1 MSHWNRQQTTLI
13 VGFLLTEMKVSRIFS
28 YLRLSEV
35 ISKRNLLFFYSSMY
49 SSINTSGLFFFCF
62 LFFLRLS
69 VPCHIHLFHS
79 FNVRPSYNPEC
90 YYYIA
95 ENRTHTHIQTE
106 CTNKSLLFFLLPIAR
121 VNSWID
127 CQNRR
132 MMIAIIEPNIW
143 HGFNVRY
150 LGILF
155 FRYVT
160 DSFHNPHF
168 QW

>member
-1 MSHWNRQQTTLI
+1 MSYWNRQQTTLI

-28 YLRLSEV
+28 YLRLREV
-35 ISKRNLLFFYSSMY
+35 ISKRNLLFFYSSMC

-95 ENRTHTHIQTE
+95 ENRTHTHTYRQNAQT
-106 CTNKSLLFFLLPIAR
+106 SLCYFFCFLSRESTL
-121 VNSWID
+121 
-127 CQNRR
+127 
-132 MMIAIIEPNIW
+132 E
-143 HGFNVRY
+143 
-150 LGILF
+150 
-155 FRYVT
+155 
-160 DSFHNPHF
+160 
-168 QW
+168 